1 MRKLN
6 LVKLGLI
13 PLIAIITGCTK
24 QVSFKNDI
32 HPILQERCMSCHAP
46 GAPGCLTSGLSMAT
60 YDSLMKGTKFGPMI
74 IPGNSLDSNL
84 LRLVKHQADPS
95 IAMPRSHTPGAPSE
109 WLKPE
114 QINLIETWI
123 NQGAKDN

>member
-1 MRKLN
+1 MNKLS
-6 LVKLGLI
+6 LVRLGVLA
-13 PLIAIITGCTK
+13 LVAIVSGCAK
-24 QVSFKNDI
+24 QVSFKSDVL
-32 HPILQERCMSCHAP
+32 PIFQERCFKCHSP
-46 GAPGCLTSGLSMAT
+46 GAPGCLTSGLSLDSYA
-60 YDSLMKGTKFGPMI
+60 SLMKGTKFGPMI
-74 IPGNSLDSNL
+74 IPGNGLDSNL

-95 IAMPRSHTPGAPSE
+95 IAMPRSPNPGEPSE